1 MLLKVDRAEH
11 LTALVANQLW
21 RACPLI
27 MVKLHALHTML
38 VNLEDELSILLGRSA
53 FVLVTLN
60 INSVSEITHRTF
72 NSTKLFQH

>member
-11 LTALVANQLW
+11 LTTLVANQLW
-21 RACPLI
+21 GACPLI

-38 VNLEDELSILLGRSA
+38 VNLEDELILLGRSA
-53 FVLVTLN
+53 SVLVTLN

-72 NSTKLFQH
+72 NSKLFQH